1 MYDLVTPGE
10 RRLRGAL
17 SSSFVLMPAALVG
30 LSLLRRPIHNDAAAL
45 VAFTLSLILSLGSVA
60 ATWGLVAVLLEH
72 RPAWHPLRIRLI
84 WLWTLAA
91 CLTLALAGWLGKDSN
106 TLGAV
111 ALYGAGMMC
120 LASAAVGLTLALI
133 PVRRDATGE

>member
-1 MYDLVTPGE
+1 
-10 RRLRGAL
+10 
-17 SSSFVLMPAALVG
+17 MPAALFG
-30 LSLLRRPIHNDAAAL
+30 LILLRRPIHDDAAAL
-45 VAFTLSLILSLGSVA
+45 VAFAFSLILSLGSVA

-91 CLTLALAGWLGKDSN
+91 CLVLATAGWVGKDSN

-120 LASAAVGLTLALI
+120 LASGVVGLTLALI
-133 PVRRDATGE
+133 PLRRGASGE